1 MSKVKLFIKSF
12 TEKKEGQWFESP
24 IDDFKIAEVVKA
36 PFRELLLLF
45 FAKDFETVRGIL
57 QDALAEIV

>member
-57 QDALAEIV
+57 

>member
-12 TEKKEGQWFESP
+12 TEKKEDQWFESP
-24 IDDFKIAEVVKA
+24 IDDFKIAEDVKA

-45 FAKDFETVRGIL
+45 FAKDFETVRDIL
-57 QDALAEIV
+57 